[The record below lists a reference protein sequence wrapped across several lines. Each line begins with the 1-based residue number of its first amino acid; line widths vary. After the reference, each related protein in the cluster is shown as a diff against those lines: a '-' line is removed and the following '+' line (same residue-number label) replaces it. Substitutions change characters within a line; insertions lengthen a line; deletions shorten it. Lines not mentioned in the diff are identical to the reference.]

1 VNELARANVLDPAA
15 LLAELIAIP
24 SVNPDIA
31 ADGTGEGPIA
41 DFIAAWFARHGFE
54 VHRLEQRPGRP
65 SIVAMARGTGGG
77 RSLMFNG
84 HIDTVTLQGYQG
96 DALAPSVVDGRISGR
111 GAFEMKGGVAAM
123 MIAAVRAKV
132 RGIAGDIL
140 VACVADQE
148 STGFGTV
155 EVLERFTADA
165 AIVPEPSHLELTVA
179 HKGLLWFDVT
189 VAGRSAAGSR
199 PDLGIDAIAKAGKF
213 LVALEAYDRQLRSAA
228 PHPLLGT
235 GSAFAST
242 IKGGEGPSSYPA
254 ACTISLE
261 RRTLPGDTADSVE
274 AELQAIIDRLAGADP
289 DFAATIRRTQE
300 CIPFEVARTEPVVE
314 TLLEVATGHLGAPP
328 VWRGEPFWLDSAL
341 IQAAGIPCVLFG
353 VDGGGAHA
361 DLEWATIDSL
371 ESLTDILAETAVRFC
386 NQGQSRRGG

>member
-1 VNELARANVLDPAA
+1 MNDLARANVLDPAA

-31 ADGTGEGPIA
+31 ADGIGEGPIA

-65 SIVAMARGTGGG
+65 SVVAIARGTGGG

-84 HIDTVTLQGYQG
+84 HIDTVTLQGYEG

-123 MIAAVRAKV
+123 MIAAVRAKA

-165 AIVPEPSHLELTVA
+165 AIVPEPSYLELTVA

-189 VAGRSAAGSR
+189 VAGRSAPGSR

-213 LVALEAYDRQLRSAA
+213 LVALEEYDRQLRSSA

-242 IKGGEGPSSYPA
+242 IRGGEGPSSYPA

-274 AELQAIIDRLAGADP
+274 AELQAIIDRLAGTDP
-289 DFAATIRRTQE
+289 QFAATIRRTHE
-300 CIPFEVARTEPVVE
+300 CVPFEVARTEPVVE
-314 TLLEVATGHLGAPP
+314 ALLAIATRHLGAPP

-361 DLEWATIDSL
+361 DAEWATIESL
-371 ESLTDILAETAVRFC
+371 EALTDILTEAAVQFC
-386 NQGQSRRGG
+386 NQSRPHEDG